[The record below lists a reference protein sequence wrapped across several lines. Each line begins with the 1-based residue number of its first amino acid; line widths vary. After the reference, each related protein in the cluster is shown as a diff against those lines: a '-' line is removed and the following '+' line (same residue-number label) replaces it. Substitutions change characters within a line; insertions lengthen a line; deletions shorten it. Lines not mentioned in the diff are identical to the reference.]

1 MRIQNKPLGDEVAL
15 FVLDGE
21 LDAYTGPQLREE
33 LAQAADSGKK
43 WLLLDLSAV
52 QYIDSVGLGILVG
65 ATKRVTEKHGDVA
78 VIGPRPNVLR
88 VFEVSGTRELL
99 NVVGSLEEAQARL
112 KFEAAAPAT
121 EVADEEG
128 R

>member
-1 MRIQNKPLGDEVAL
+1 MRIQNKPVGDEVAL

-21 LDAYTGPQLREE
+21 LDAFTGPELREE
-33 LAQAADSGKK
+33 LAAAAEAGKK
-43 WLLLDLSAV
+43 WLLLDMSAV

-65 ATKRVTEKHGDVA
+65 ATKRVTEKSGDVA

-99 NVVGSLEEAQARL
+99 NVVESLEEARCRL
-112 KFEAAAPAT
+112 KFDVSDASDVAA
-121 EVADEEG
+121 EEG

>member
-21 LDAYTGPQLREE
+21 LDAYTGPELREE
-33 LAQAADSGKK
+33 LAAAAEAGKK
-43 WLLLDLSAV
+43 WLLLDMSAV

-65 ATKRVTEKHGDVA
+65 ATKRVTEKRGDVA

-99 NVVGSLEEAQARL
+99 NVVESLEEARCRL
-112 KFEAAAPAT
+112 GFEVGGVKDA
-121 EVADEEG
+121 ADEEEC
-128 R
+128 